1 MIFIYSI
8 FKVFF
13 REICISFFAET
24 YDVLAICRNKLSI
37 CSKRFLNNKNTADH
51 LRIRRPVRASL
62 LFNIKERIP
71 ILIDCDVIK
80 ISCMSLLVFSYIGH
94 FHIVSCSGILFPS
107 SFGDRGNLALLVEP
121 VFNQIVSQLVSF
133 LPVISPDVAF
143 SSCDKPLLKLF
154 QFSASL
160 FNLCNQIFE
169 ILIFQI

>member
-1 MIFIYSI
+1 VIFIYSI

-37 CSKRFLNNKNTADH
+37 CSRRFLNNKNSADH
-51 LRIRRPVRASL
+51 VRIRRPLRAFL
-62 LFNIKERIP
+62 LLNIKERIP

-107 SFGDRGNLALLVEP
+107 AFRDRGNLTFLIET
-121 VFNQIVSQLVSF
+121 VF
-133 LPVISPDVAF
+133 D
-143 SSCDKPLLKLF
+143 
-154 QFSASL
+154 
-160 FNLCNQIFE
+160 
-169 ILIFQI
+169 